1 MFKRLALVAL
11 ATSSPLIAQNQ
22 EAPADTEWL
31 WYERAIVEG
40 ILAGAFVGSLV
51 GVSQCSEESYF
62 APPPAP
68 AAGFCVAPPV
78 PKCEGAGEHAE
89 TIAKAAGI
97 GALIGLPAMVLVRA
111 IGQAVTEESDAEL
124 RVGPA
129 WYRSGGVAVGLRV
142 PAWQ

>member
-1 MFKRLALVAL
+1 MFKRLVLVAL
-11 ATSSPLIAQNQ
+11 ATSSPLIAQNH

-51 GVSQCSEESYF
+51 GVSHCSGESYL
-62 APPPAP
+62 APPPAT
-68 AAGFCVAPPV
+68 AAGFCVAPPE

-89 TIAKAAGI
+89 TIAKAAGV
-97 GALIGLPAMVLVRA
+97 GALIGVPAMVLVRGIA
-111 IGQAVTEESDAEL
+111 QAVGEESEAEL

-129 WYRSGGVAVGLRV
+129 WYRSGGIAVGLRV